1 MRNEDVI
8 EIENAGRRCG
18 VCRTG
23 RGWRRFELVRPAGRE
38 PVVLCGG
45 CRARFGDDPP
55 VGRKPSSPV
64 ESVSAMAV
72 AAGTAEPVPG
82 ETAGPTSIRIAYE
95 RRWASCPGSFSTA
108 MAARAAG
115 INSRRALARLR
126 HLEHRG
132 EVRRVGTRSSSES
145 PPSDVAGC
153 EEEPET
159 VVPAA
164 EVIAPMKTENPSPA
178 QDIPDADDEHT
189 AGAGRCRSP
198 GHRTSQGHSAVPD
211 PRRLQHVRALQDQL
225 IWLGF
230 DPGPVDGRYGP
241 WTTNAVTR
249 FQLANDLEA
258 DGVVGA
264 VTAEALRARSPD
276 QPTRGRIERV
286 KALQRQ
292 LSWLGLE
299 PGLID
304 GRYGPLTTGAVKRF
318 QEAHDLIVDGVVGP
332 ATAEASRASAPE
344 RPTTDRAERVRAL
357 QQQLSALGLE
367 PGPVDG
373 RYGPQ
378 TTDAVKRFQQ
388 ASDLEPD
395 GIVDPRTHH
404 ALQRSVLQHQNRSWV
419 RPSPRTRTRGS
430 FCPCRRLASA
440 ARRRSARRSS
450 AGDRGVARPRD
461 RDAVARFSRTPSSAS
476 HGMRDLSV
484 AVMAANQTRSGWA
497 VRHLQPLRPRRAA
510 PVRDRIAVDG
520 EPQLGDLAARSS

>member
-1 MRNEDVI
+1 LRNEDVIEI

-18 VCRTG
+18 VCRSG

-64 ESVSAMAV
+64 ESVPAMAEPLV
-72 AAGTAEPVPG
+72 PPNRYPGDRGPDQHPDRLRAALGKL
-82 ETAGPTSIRIAYE
+82 
-95 RRWASCPGSFSTA
+95 PGSFSTA

-115 INSRRALARLR
+115 INSRRALARLQD
-126 HLEHRG
+126 LERCG
-132 EVRRVGTRSSSES
+132 EVRRVGKRWSTES
-145 PPSDVAGC
+145 PPSDVAAAR
-153 EEEPET
+153 EEPEN

-164 EVIAPMKTENPSPA
+164 EVIAPIKTENPTSA
-178 QDIPDADDEHT
+178 QDIPDADEEHT
-189 AGAGRCRSP
+189 AAPALPEPRPPDEP
-198 GHRTSQGHSAVPD
+198 GPPAVPH
-211 PRRLQHVRALQDQL
+211 PTRLQRVRALQEQL

-241 WTTNAVTR
+241 WTTDAVKR
-249 FQLANDLEA
+249 FQLANDFEA

-276 QPTRGRIERV
+276 PPTRGRIERV

-292 LSWLGLE
+292 LSRLGLE

-332 ATAEASRASAPE
+332 ATAEALRASAPE

-388 ASDLEPD
+388 ANDLEPD
-395 GIVDPRTHH
+395 GIVDPRMQH
-404 ALQRSVLQHQNRSWV
+404 ALQRSVLQHQNRS
-419 RPSPRTRTRGS
+419 
-430 FCPCRRLASA
+430 
-440 ARRRSARRSS
+440 
-450 AGDRGVARPRD
+450 
-461 RDAVARFSRTPSSAS
+461 
-476 HGMRDLSV
+476 
-484 AVMAANQTRSGWA
+484 
-497 VRHLQPLRPRRAA
+497 
-510 PVRDRIAVDG
+510 
-520 EPQLGDLAARSS
+520 